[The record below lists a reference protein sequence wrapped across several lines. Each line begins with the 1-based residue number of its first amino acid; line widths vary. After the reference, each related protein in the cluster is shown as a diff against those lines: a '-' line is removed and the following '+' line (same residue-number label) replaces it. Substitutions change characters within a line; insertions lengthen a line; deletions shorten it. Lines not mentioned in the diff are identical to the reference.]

1 MKNMKKREERKR
13 IKRERFFKFFI
24 SFLFILVLT
33 ILYPQE
39 SGFKKVYFKTGEIV
53 PYDIISP
60 FEFKIPK
67 KEEEIKK
74 EEEAFISK
82 IKPYIFENPEFKED
96 IENIEIK
103 NFISKKDKEYFMKN
117 FKELYKNLSKKIIVE
132 DKEILKK
139 YGEEVV
145 LIGKNFE
152 KNIFLNEIMDME
164 DVKNT
169 VREKSEEIYP
179 HNPEMQRI
187 FYEIFLTFFKP
198 NYNFDED
205 FIKGKIEEAKI
216 SIFPYKEVVL
226 KGEKIIGA
234 HEKVTPQIEEK
245 LQFLE
250 KELKEKKG
258 EKIFL
263 KKFYIFLLFSFIFL
277 IFYYITRFYF
287 KRIYGEISVLLAH
300 FINLFLLILLSHF
313 FIKLNL
319 EYYFVP
325 LPFLSI
331 ISGIISPGIFGI
343 FVTILGS
350 IYLSTYFNFSF
361 LSFIFFLFTGTLG
374 VFLARF
380 LKNRTFL
387 YFSIMIIFFAGS
399 LMTFLLSLT
408 FEVKYE
414 VQKILIGNLIS
425 GIISISF
432 LMILLPFYERFF
444 GITTDFV
451 LMELLNLNHPL
462 LIELQNRAP
471 GTFAHSTLVANLAEN
486 GSRILGA
493 NPLIARVGAYFHDI
507 GKLEN
512 PLHYAENQTGENPHD
527 KLSPK
532 ISALIVKKHVKYGVQ
547 LAIKYKLPKEIIN
560 IIRTHHGTTV
570 MIPFYEKA
578 KIFDKNVSEDEF
590 RYPGPK
596 PKTKEE
602 AIVMLAD
609 TVEATVR
616 SLGEVN
622 PLKIRETVSEMFKR
636 RFMDGQLDESEIT
649 RRELDK
655 LEDAFIPLLISYF
668 CQKRPEYKT

>member
-1 MKNMKKREERKR
+1 MRKREEKKR

-24 SFLFILVLT
+24 SLLFLIILT
-33 ILYPQE
+33 ILYPE
-39 SGFKKVYFKTGEIV
+39 KSGFKKVYFKSGEIV

-67 KEEEIKK
+67 KEEEIKN
-74 EEEAFISK
+74 EEEILISK
-82 IKPYIFENPEFKED
+82 IKPFIFENPEFKED

-103 NFISKKDKEYFMKN
+103 NFISKKEKEYFIKN

-132 DKEILKK
+132 NKENLKK
-139 YGEEVV
+139 YGDEVI
-145 LIGKNFE
+145 LIEKNFE
-152 KNIFLNEIMDME
+152 KNLFLNEIMDME
-164 DVKNT
+164 DVKRI
-169 VREKSEEIYP
+169 VREKSEEIYS
-179 HNPEMQRI
+179 HNSEMQRI

-198 NYNFDED
+198 NYKFDED
-205 FIKGKIEEAKI
+205 FIREKIEEVKF
-216 SIFPYKEVVL
+216 SILPYKDVVL

-234 HEKVTPQIEEK
+234 HERVTPSIEEK
-245 LQFLE
+245 LLFLE
-250 KELKEKKG
+250 KEFKARKNEMF
-258 EKIFL
+258 FL

-287 KRIYGEISVLLAH
+287 KKIYREIPLLSAH
-300 FINLFLLILLSHF
+300 FINLFILILLSHF

-319 EYYFVP
+319 EYYFIP

-331 ISGIISPGIFGI
+331 ISGIISPGLFGI
-343 FVTILGS
+343 FVTLLGS
-350 IYLSTYFNFSF
+350 IYLSTYFSFSF
-361 LSFIFFLFTGTLG
+361 LSFLFFLFIGTLG
-374 VFLARF
+374 VFLAKF
-380 LKNRTFL
+380 SKNRTFL
-387 YFSIMIIFFAGS
+387 YFSIIIIFFAGS
-399 LMTFLLSLT
+399 LMTFLLSFI

-414 VQKILIGNLIS
+414 IQKILIGNLIS
-425 GIISISF
+425 GVISISF
-432 LMILLPFYERFF
+432 LVILLPLYEKFF
-444 GITTDFV
+444 RITTDFV

-462 LIELQNRAP
+462 LIELQNKAP

-493 NPLIARVGAYFHDI
+493 NPLLARVGAYFHDI
-507 GKLEN
+507 GKLES
-512 PLHYAENQTGENPHD
+512 PLHYAENQSGENPHD

-532 ISALIVKKHVKYGVQ
+532 ISALIVKKHVRYGVELGMKYG
-547 LAIKYKLPKEIIN
+547 LPKEIID
-560 IIRTHHGTTV
+560 IIRTHHGTTI
-570 MIPFYEKA
+570 MIPFFEKA
-578 KIFDKNVSEDEF
+578 KISDKNVSEDEF

-616 SLGEVN
+616 SLEEVN

-636 RFMDGQLDESEIT
+636 RFMDGQLDESEVT